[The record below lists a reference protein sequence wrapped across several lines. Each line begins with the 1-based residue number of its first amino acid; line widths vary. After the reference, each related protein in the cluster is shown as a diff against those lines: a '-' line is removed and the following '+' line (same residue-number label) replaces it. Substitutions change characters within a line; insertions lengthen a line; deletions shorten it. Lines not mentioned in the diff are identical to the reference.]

1 MSIQFTVAFR
11 TLLFILDPLNSSQWF
26 KVGGVYPKTSD
37 VIYSCA
43 SITLQQQLTVSVV
56 TVVVGWSRHC
66 QSNLMKPRQHSP
78 AEVD

>member
-1 MSIQFTVAFR
+1 MSVQFTTTFR
-11 TLLFILDPLNSSQWF
+11 ALIFILDSLSSSQWF
-26 KVGGVYPKTSD
+26 EVGGVYLKTSD

-66 QSNLMKPRQHSP
+66 
-78 AEVD
+78 